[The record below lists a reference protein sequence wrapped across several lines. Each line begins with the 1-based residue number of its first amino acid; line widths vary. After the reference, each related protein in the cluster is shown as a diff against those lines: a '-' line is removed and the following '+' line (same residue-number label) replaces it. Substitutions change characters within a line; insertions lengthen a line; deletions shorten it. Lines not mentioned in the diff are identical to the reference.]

1 MSTQGLELCGVF
13 RHHCNVITILERLA
27 FKIKSKKKQNKTFLC
42 VGRESRTLDNIVF
55 LMDGVLLDQM
65 QNQVN

>member
-27 FKIKSKKKQNKTFLC
+27 FKIKSKKSKTKHFY
-42 VGRESRTLDNIVF
+42 VWEEN
-55 LMDGVLLDQM
+55 
-65 QNQVN
+65 